1 MRQRFAILIAAAG
14 ALATLVAISPAFAQ
28 QNGAVDPEARPRP
41 SLSLQPI
48 SGVRID
54 GRLDEPGWAQVNPLA
69 EFIQSEPDAGHPSS
83 QRTEVRIAVDRNYLY
98 IGAEMHDDN
107 PAGIVPG
114 GLERDS
120 PGILFEEMDAFG
132 ITLDTYLDRR
142 NSFIFFVNP
151 AGGVKDGQ
159 GSDDGRTRD
168 YGWDGVVDVRTRM
181 HAGGWTMEMAIPWRT
196 LRFDPS
202 RHDAIWGMNVMRRI
216 RRRNEVSY
224 WAPLDRRNRIF
235 LMSEAGTITGMGE
248 LPTSRNLSVKPF
260 SLGSRSS
267 GTSLTDEA
275 RGNHADG
282 GVDLKWGI
290 TPNLTMDLTW
300 RTDFS
305 QVEVD
310 QEQVNLTRFPLFFP
324 ELREFF
330 LENSGTFLFGDLE
343 GGPGGPRLGSSLRDL
358 TLFHSRRIGL
368 RSGRPVPLLGG
379 ARLTSRT
386 GALEIGALNVQT
398 ESFEGFPAE
407 NFSVLRLRRNVSR
420 TSDVGLILTNRTPTG
435 ADSGVSNVAMG
446 VDANLRLVNNLYVN
460 TYLAGTR
467 SGNVKDQAGRLSVGW
482 RDRLWNTAAAIRQV
496 GENFDPAIGFVRRRS
511 IREGYATV
519 GIHPR
524 IGARRIIE
532 MNPWVEGTY
541 TTNLD
546 GQLESREALAG
557 LGFEFPDR
565 STVNFRWAERFE
577 RLDSPF
583 TVNPGTTIPVGAY
596 RFGEGSATYSS
607 SQGRALSLNAGV
619 SGGGFFDGT
628 RATLTG
634 GIRWQPDRHLVLDLD
649 ATRNAVKAQGTSF
662 TADLYG
668 ARVQYALTT
677 RFNVSAFVQRNTSA
691 DEIVSNIRADFIHAP
706 LSDLFVL
713 FTERR
718 SANGGGVLERF
729 VTVKLTRLMLF

>member
-1 MRQRFAILIAAAG
+1 MRPRFALLSTAVG
-14 ALATLVAISPAFAQ
+14 ALATLAEMDPAFAQ
-28 QNGAVDPEARPRP
+28 QSAPVDPESRPRP
-41 SLSLQPI
+41 TLSLQSI

-54 GRLDEPGWAQVNPLA
+54 GRLDEPGWAQVNPITA
-69 EFIQSEPDAGHPSS
+69 FIQSEPEAGHLAS
-83 QRTEVRIAVDRNYLY
+83 QRTEVRMAVDRNYLY
-98 IGAEMHDDN
+98 IGAEMYDDN

-168 YGWDGVVDVRTRM
+168 YGWDGVVKVRTRM
-181 HAGGWTMEMAIPWRT
+181 HALGWTMELAIPWRT
-196 LRFDPS
+196 LRFDPT
-202 RHDAIWGMNVMRRI
+202 RRDATWGMNVMRRI
-216 RRRNEVSY
+216 RRRNEAAY

-235 LMSEAGTITGMGE
+235 LMSEAGTMTGMGE

-260 SLGSRSS
+260 ALASRSS
-267 GTSLTDEA
+267 GAALTEGA
-275 RGNHADG
+275 RGNTADG
-282 GVDLKWGI
+282 GIDMKWGI
-290 TPNLTMDLTW
+290 TPNVTMDLTW

-310 QEQVNLTRFPLFFP
+310 QEQVNLTRFPVFFP

-379 ARLTSRT
+379 ARLTSHT
-386 GALEIGALNVQT
+386 GALEIGALNVQS
-398 ESFEGFPAE
+398 ESFEGLPAE
-407 NFSVLRLRRNVSR
+407 NFSVLRLRRSVSR
-420 TSDVGLILTNRTPTG
+420 TSDIGMILTNRTPIG
-435 ADSGVSNVAMG
+435 SDSIVSNAALGM
-446 VDANLRLVNNLYVN
+446 DANLRFINNLYVN

-467 SGNVKDQAGRLSVGW
+467 SGDVKDQAGRLSVGW
-482 RDRLWNTAAAIRQV
+482 RDRLVNSAVAIRQV
-496 GENFDPAIGFVRRRS
+496 GENFDPAMGFVRRRS
-511 IREGYATV
+511 IREGYATF

-524 IGARRIIE
+524 IGARRTIE
-532 MNPWVEGTY
+532 MNPWIEQTY
-541 TTNLD
+541 TTNLE

-557 LGFEFPDR
+557 LGFELADR
-565 STVNFRWAERFE
+565 STVSFTWAERFE
-577 RLDSPF
+577 RLVSPF
-583 TVNPGTTIPVGAY
+583 QVNPGTTIPVGAY
-596 RFGEGSATYSS
+596 RFGEASATYRS
-607 SQGRALSLNAGV
+607 SQGRALSMNVGV
-619 SGGGFFDGT
+619 SGGEFYDGT

-634 GIRWQPDRHLVLDLD
+634 GIRWQPDMHLVLDLD
-649 ATRNAVKAQGTSF
+649 ANRNVVKAQGTSF
-662 TADLYG
+662 TAALYS

-677 RFNVSAFVQRNTSA
+677 QFNVSTFVQYNTSA
-691 DEIVSNIRADFIHAP
+691 DEIVSNVRVDFIHAP
-706 LSDLFVL
+706 LSDLFLL

-729 VTVKLTRLMLF
+729 VTVKVTRLMLF